1 MYSLGADSVIANYHQ
16 AKDAGEKYLPD
27 TNPGHHP
34 DHPGGHHGGHMF
46 RLDSMSHQNS
56 MPNPDNL
63 TLARSYVVYQQL
75 GSVYN
80 PADAHKHGTLFPEL
94 VRPYP

>member
-1 MYSLGADSVIANYHQ
+1 MYSQESEPVLVNLDQSV
-16 AKDAGEKYLPD
+16 DAGEMSPPSHRQNYQ
-27 TNPGHHP
+27 NPMCHQDHLGVPHMGH
-34 DHPGGHHGGHMF
+34 
-46 RLDSMSHQNS
+46 
-56 MPNPDNL
+56 L

-75 GSVYN
+75 GSVYC